1 MVTVVNSKADVL
13 KATAALSV
21 NCSAARSLQEIMK
34 SNLGP
39 RGTLKMLV
47 GGAGQIK
54 ITKDGRALLDEM
66 QIQHPTACRIFSGR
80 TVIQFVGGFFSEGRS
95 LRKKPFWRCEIK
107 GFYHRSR

>member
-1 MVTVVNSKADVL
+1 MVSVVNSKADVL

-21 NCSAARSLQEIMK
+21 NCNAAKSLQEIMK

-54 ITKDGRALLDEM
+54 ITKDGKALLDEM
-66 QIQHPTACRIFSGR
+66 QIQHPTACRED
-80 TVIQFVGGFFSEGRS
+80 FFLGIYFEDTKIHLTGE
-95 LRKKPFWRCEIK
+95 LHCWFLCIV
-107 GFYHRSR
+107 